1 MRRARYVL
9 GIVLVALAVS
19 AATVEAGAIECDG
32 RAWPWGLECWAP
44 HEGDEFAAWLAAHG
58 SSAQRFEENYP
69 ELAAT
74 FNEPWPPPPREEYWE
89 RCVTGA
95 ACARAVISKIFG
107 AGWEYWYGIAGC
119 ETGGTY
125 YNRAV
130 GGAGELGWFQIHPVH
145 FGSAHPGKLLD
156 ARYNTRAAWRLSS
169 GGTNAG
175 PWTCA

>member
-1 MRRARYVL
+1 MR
-9 GIVLVALAVS
+9 
-19 AATVEAGAIECDG
+19 DG
-32 RAWPWGLECWAP
+32 GRVRSSGHLKDIRGRV
-44 HEGDEFAAWLAAHG
+44 GD
-58 SSAQRFEENYP
+58 
-69 ELAAT
+69 
-74 FNEPWPPPPREEYWE
+74 
-89 RCVTGA
+89 
-95 ACARAVISKIFG
+95 
-107 AGWEYWYGIAGC
+107 WYGIAGC

-145 FGSAHPGKLLD
+145 FGWADPGQLSD